1 MAIYRL
7 YNLVDACIMS
17 RHSTIVEAVQ
27 AAKAAAL
34 ETNEFLVYDVW
45 TEDDPY
51 TVSQDEIRAALRELE
66 K

>member
-17 RHSTIVEAVQ
+17 RHSSIVGAVQ

-34 ETNEFLVYDVW
+34 ETNEFLVYAVW

-51 TVSQDEIRAALRELE
+51 TVSQDEIRAALKELE